1 MPILVTMPSL
11 SPTMEKGNL
20 VKWCK
25 QIGDRIEVGDV
36 IAEIDTDKA
45 TMEVEALHKGI
56 LAKIIVAEG
65 THDVPVKA
73 PIAVI
78 RQKNDTDD
86 DIENFQISSMP
97 SSATDT
103 VNVMEVTSIPVAVEV
118 VRSDTIKA
126 SPLARR
132 IAAEYG
138 IDISSIVRG
147 TGPDGRIVKADVLNH
162 KPAPISDCVAS
173 YIDKKAS
180 SLTLAVA
187 NKLTYCKQTV
197 PHFYMTVKAD
207 VTDIIVLLKRFKEK
221 QEDVK
226 ITIGSFVVKAIA
238 LAMKKYPEINVIWE
252 GTDTLR
258 YYQNFDV
265 SVAVA
270 VDGGI
275 YTPVIRNA
283 DNKSVKQIAAE
294 TKELAD
300 KAKTG
305 KLKPEEYTGGSITT
319 SNLGMYD
326 IESFYSIINSP
337 QGSIVSVARAAQAPV
352 IRDGRIEV
360 GYTLTLGYA
369 VDHRAIDGKLA
380 GQFLTELKYLLEN
393 PIDIMI

>member
-1 MPILVTMPSL
+1 MPVLVTMPSL

-25 QIGDRIEVGDV
+25 QIGDSIEVGDV

-65 THDVPVKA
+65 TRDVPVKA

-78 RQKNDTDD
+78 KQKNDTDD
-86 DIENFQISSMP
+86 DVENFQISSTP
-97 SSATDT
+97 SAATDT
-103 VNVMEVTSIPVAVEV
+103 INVMEVTSIPVAIEV
-118 VRSDTIKA
+118 VHPDKIKA

-138 IDISSIVRG
+138 IDISAI
-147 TGPDGRIVKADVLNH
+147 TGGSGPNGRIVKADVLNY
-162 KPAPISDCVAS
+162 KPAPAPDRFAS
-173 YIDKKAS
+173 YIDKKAG

-197 PHFYMTVKAD
+197 PHFYMNIKVD
-207 VTDIIVLLKRFKEK
+207 VTDVMILLKKFKEK
-221 QEDVK
+221 QADVK
-226 ITIGSFVVKAIA
+226 ITIGSFVVRAIA
-238 LAMKKYPEINVIWE
+238 LAMKKYPGINVVWE

-283 DNKSVKQIAAE
+283 DNKSVKQIAME

-300 KAKTG
+300 RAKAG
-305 KLKPEEYTGGSITT
+305 RLKPEEYTGGSITT

-326 IESFYSIINSP
+326 IESFYSIINFP
-337 QGSIVSVARAAQAPV
+337 QGSIISVARAVQAPL

-360 GYTLTLGYA
+360 GHTLTLGYA

-380 GQFLTELKYLLEN
+380 GQFLTELKHLLEN
-393 PIDIMI
+393 PIDIII